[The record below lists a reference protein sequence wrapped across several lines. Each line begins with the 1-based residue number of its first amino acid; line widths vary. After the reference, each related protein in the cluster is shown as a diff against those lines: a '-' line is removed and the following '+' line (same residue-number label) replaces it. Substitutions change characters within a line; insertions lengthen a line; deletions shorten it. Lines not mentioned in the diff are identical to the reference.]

1 MTPVGVLPIVA
12 AHCRPFSFFF
22 GPACRADRYNI
33 RMKLSFTKMH
43 GAGNDFVV
51 IDATRTPFR
60 ADPALLQ
67 RLTDRRFGVGCDQVL
82 VVEAPSTG
90 DVDFNYRIFNADGS
104 EVGQCG
110 NGSRALARFV
120 RERGLSA
127 KDAIRVRTQTSVLEL
142 RHVEDNR
149 YRVDMGVP
157 RFVPAE
163 IPFTAAARAERYTL
177 TLDGGESVE
186 IGAVSMGNPHAVLTV
201 SDVERAPVG
210 ELGPRIQQHSAFPQG
225 VNVGF
230 LQIVDRAS
238 AKLRVYERG
247 AGETLA
253 CGSGA
258 CAAVVVGRLWGL
270 LDACVDVQVRGGRLT
285 IEWQGEGQPVLM
297 TGPAETVFEGEL
309 EWPS

>member
-1 MTPVGVLPIVA
+1 
-12 AHCRPFSFFF
+12 
-22 GPACRADRYNI
+22 
-33 RMKLSFTKMH
+33 MKLPFTKMH

-51 IDATRTPFR
+51 IDATRVPFR
-60 ADPALLQ
+60 AEPALLR

-82 VVEAPSTG
+82 VIESPSTS
-90 DVDFNYRIFNADGS
+90 DVDFDYRIFNADGS

-120 RERGLSA
+120 REHGLSP
-127 KDAIRVRTQTSVLEL
+127 KSAIRVRTQTSVLEL
-142 RHVEDNR
+142 RHVEGNH

-157 RFVPAE
+157 RFAPRD
-163 IPFTAAARAERYTL
+163 IPLAAAARADRYTLYLDGL

-186 IGAVSMGNPHAVLTV
+186 IGAVNIGNPHAVLRV
-201 SDVERAPVG
+201 ADVDHAPVG
-210 ELGPRIQQHSAFPQG
+210 ELGPRIQRHGAFPQG

-230 LQIVDRAS
+230 LQVVDRGYVR
-238 AKLRVYERG
+238 LRVYERG

-258 CAAVVVGRLWGL
+258 CAAVVIGRVWGL
-270 LDACVDVQVRGGRLT
+270 LDASVEVQVRGGRLT

>member
-1 MTPVGVLPIVA
+1 
-12 AHCRPFSFFF
+12 
-22 GPACRADRYNI
+22 
-33 RMKLSFTKMH
+33 MKLHFTKME

-51 IDATRTPFR
+51 VDATREPFR
-60 ADPALLQ
+60 PTPALLQ

-82 VVEAPSTG
+82 VVEPPSTA

-120 RERGLSA
+120 RERGLSR

-142 RHVEDNR
+142 RHVDGNQ
-149 YRVDMGVP
+149 YRVNMGVP
-157 RFVPAE
+157 RFEPRD
-163 IPFTAAARAERYTL
+163 IPFAAAARAERYTL
-177 TLDGGESVE
+177 ALDGGDVVE

-201 SDVERAPVG
+201 ADVDHAPVAD
-210 ELGPRIQQHSAFPQG
+210 LGTRLQRHPAFPQS

-230 LQIVDRAS
+230 LQIVDRGYVR
-238 AKLRVYERG
+238 LRVYERG

-258 CAAVVVGRLWGL
+258 CAAVAVGRLWGL
-270 LDACVDVQVRGGRLT
+270 LDACVDVQVRGGQLT
-285 IEWQGEGQPVLM
+285 IEWGGEGEPVLM
-297 TGPAETVFEGEL
+297 TGPAETVFEGDI
-309 EWPS
+309 EWPN